1 MPASPPREL
10 RSRPASCLL
19 ILAACLSLA
28 ACGAPRTTPQAPTP
42 TAETARQLL
51 KPARAAQKK
60 TATQRAEPAAKRGG
74 APARKVEYRLSGA
87 LKPANVIYVTYG
99 RDRGEAT
106 QSRVRLPWRLK
117 FTAREG
123 EFLYVSG
130 QFPDRA
136 TPIRCEIWVDG
147 KAVHRAS
154 SGNSSP
160 IASCSGTVS
169 K

>member
-1 MPASPPREL
+1 MPASPPKTL
-10 RSRPASCLL
+10 RSRSVSCLL
-19 ILAACLSLA
+19 LVSACLSLA
-28 ACGAPRTTPQAPTP
+28 ACSAPKAAPPAPTP
-42 TAETARQLL
+42 TAETARQPV

-60 TATQRAEPAAKRGG
+60 AATRIAEPSAKRGG
-74 APARKVEYRLSGA
+74 AHAHKVEYRLSGA
-87 LKPANVIYVTYG
+87 LKSANVIYVTYG
-99 RDRGEAT
+99 RDQGEAT
-106 QSRVRLPWRLK
+106 QSRVQLPWRLK

-147 KAVHRAS
+147 RAVHRSS
-154 SGNSSP
+154 SGNSGP